1 MKKLLLSLAAVAAIT
16 AVTTMSAKAQN
27 QIQWYS
33 FEEALQIN
41 NTRAQQGLA
50 AKKIFIDVYTD
61 WCGWCKRMD
70 AATFS
75 HPEIAKYMSM
85 NYINV
90 KLNAERTDTV
100 RINNQIFVNQSAGQA
115 ATGGRRGTHDLAAV
129 LLRGQMSYPSFTII
143 DETGK
148 QLDVIAG
155 YKEAKAFELIIHF
168 IGDDAYKTTSFEE
181 YSKTFVG
188 KVQ

>member
-16 AVTTMSAKAQN
+16 VITTISAKAQN
-27 QIQWYS
+27 QIQWYG
-33 FEEALQIN
+33 FEEALKMN
-41 NTRAQQGLA
+41 NTRAQQGLP

-70 AATFS
+70 ATTFS
-75 HPEIAKYMSM
+75 HPEIAKYMSL

-100 RINNQIFVNQSAGQA
+100 RINNQIFVNQA
-115 ATGGRRGTHDLAAV
+115 APTGRRGTHDLAAV
-129 LLRGQMSYPSFTII
+129 LLRGQMSYPSYTII
-143 DETGK
+143 DESGK

-155 YKEAKAFELIIHF
+155 YKDAKTFELIIHF

-181 YSKTFVG
+181 YSKTFQG